1 MAVNQQYTLMA
12 RKDNSE
18 MHYTVGRVAWL
29 GWYFTGVIDGKII
42 VMKKNQPR
50 KKCFPVSKQLGLQLK
65 TPKRRDHQK
74 GILPQW

>member
-29 GWYFTGVIDGKII
+29 GWYFKGVIVEKVI
-42 VMKKNQPR
+42 VVKKKELR
-50 KKCFPVSKQLGLQLK
+50 H
-65 TPKRRDHQK
+65 KRST
-74 GILPQW
+74 IS